1 MRLLPHD
8 QNTGGFFVCILEK
21 LGRPSEPS
29 EMTSTATN
37 LPPVQPL
44 DNVMIADES
53 GSSSLKRAAAPS
65 MPTTDSATKRPK
77 TEQRKPKRDL
87 GFKEDP
93 YSFLDPSN
101 PELQSIS

>member
-21 LGRPSEPS
+21 AGRPSETP
-29 EMTSTATN
+29 STAID

-44 DNVMIADES
+44 DDVMIADES
-53 GSSSLKRAAAPS
+53 GSSSLKRAASPS
-65 MPTTDSATKRPK
+65 ASNIDATTKRPK
-77 TEQRKPKRDL
+77 PEQKKPKRDL

-101 PELQSIS
+101 SELQSIS